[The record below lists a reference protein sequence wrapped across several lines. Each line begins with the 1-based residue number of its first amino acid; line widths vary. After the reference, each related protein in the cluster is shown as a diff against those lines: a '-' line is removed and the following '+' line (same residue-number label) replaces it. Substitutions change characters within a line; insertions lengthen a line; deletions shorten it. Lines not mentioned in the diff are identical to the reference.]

1 MIHQLI
7 ELSLRN
13 RGLVL
18 AFYLGLAAL
27 GYWALLR
34 TPIDAIP
41 DLSDNQVIVFSDWI
55 GRSPQEVEDQ
65 VTYPLVTSLQ
75 GLPGVRVVR
84 ASSAFS
90 FSMINI
96 IFEDA
101 VDLYWARTRVLE
113 RLNLVT
119 KQLPEGVIPTLGPDA
134 TGVGQVFWYTLES
147 NQANLRDLRALQD
160 WYVRYQLNSVPGV
173 AEVASVGGYVQQY
186 QIDVDPNKLRAYSL
200 PLSTVV
206 EAVERSN
213 NNVGGNVVE
222 QSGQWTVVRGIALI
236 ESLSDVEN
244 IVIGA
249 PNGTPLYVRN
259 VADVKLGNAFRTGV
273 LDKNGKEAVGGVVI
287 ARYGVNTLDVIDAVK
302 QKINALQAGLP
313 PGVHIVPFYDRTQLI
328 ERATHTLKRALIEEL
343 ILVTL
348 AHILFLAHF
357 RSILIVTIPLPLAVL
372 LSFLFMHYMGISSN
386 LMSLAGIAIAI
397 GVLVDA
403 GIVVTENAFRFLEQ
417 RKIDPT
423 DRKAV
428 WETVL
433 DSTKLVGRPVFFSMA
448 IIVLAFVPVFSLTGQ
463 EGKLFHPLAFTKTFA
478 MVGATFIA
486 VTLVPVLCTYLLAG
500 KFHSE
505 QSNPVMRGLQFIYR
519 PALRFALGHRLLT
532 VSVALLLFSG
542 AIVLATGIG
551 SEFMPPLN
559 EGDLMYMPV
568 TDPAISVDEAL
579 KIMRKQDEILKGFP
593 EVESAVG
600 KAGRAETSTDP
611 SPVNMNETIV
621 HLKSAEQ
628 WRNGVTRESLLAEMD
643 DKLRMPGVT
652 NIWTQPIINRIDML
666 TTGIRSQVGIK
677 LFGNDLKTLEEVSR
691 KIAEV
696 VRKVPGAKDVYPEQ
710 ISGAPYIDIH
720 INRTA
725 AARYGID
732 PRNIEDVI
740 EKGIGETNLTV
751 TIEGRRRFPM
761 RVRYAP
767 QFRSSLEA
775 IAQIPITSPASV
787 PIPLAQLADIRSVE
801 GPTMISSENGLLRGT
816 VLLNVRGRDVGSFVD
831 EAQRAISSQVQLPA
845 GYYIAWSGQYEN
857 QQRARNRLLLVIP
870 IVLVI
875 IFGLLYLTYH
885 SVLEAA
891 HVLLA
896 VPFALTGGMYLL
908 WLLNYNFSVAV
919 WVGFIALFGTA
930 VQTGVVMVIYLK
942 DAVERRRERDGGLT
956 RESLM
961 EAVTEGALL
970 RLRPK
975 VMTVST
981 VVAGLLPIMWSTS
994 AGAEVMKPLATP
1006 VLGGMVSSLLHVLIV
1021 TPVIFFWLHERQ
1033 LRKSEGKG
1041 KRSVTA
1047 AVILLAAMIAPH
1059 RSVSAQISVT
1069 PNVPTQSTEVE
1080 KQRSGSRY
1088 LDQTNGMTANDAV
1101 AYALAHNGE
1110 LEAARTETAAAR
1122 AMVKQARLRSNPRL
1136 DIDGTRQIPGKDNS
1150 LMATAMLPLEL
1161 GGRRR
1166 ARIAVAERAVEV
1178 QEREVANRERMLAS
1192 EVRVTFGEGLAQA
1205 MKLSFTNALVE
1216 ASQQSFNL
1224 IGARVVEGATPPLEQ
1239 NMALVELNRLRSIR
1253 ETAEGKLE
1261 VLMLEL
1267 RNLIGMKP
1275 EEPLRLRGDFSK
1287 SIDQLPPVADA
1298 TERALRERPDLQAL
1312 NAAENFAIA
1321 RIEQARSEGRLDA
1334 SVSAGYQRMNSS
1346 FPVFGINEQGQLQPV
1361 QDVFHFLKFG
1371 ISLDLPVRNKNQGA
1385 IEAAIA
1391 ESEAAKQRREFAEL
1405 TVRRQVAAAYAQYD
1419 RAVRA
1424 EVIFRLGVRDPARAN
1439 LDVVRQ
1445 TYELGSK
1452 TLIDYIGER
1461 RRFIELEN
1469 DFIDAQ
1475 LAVYSARVE
1484 ISRATASPELLTR

>member
-1 MIHQLI
+1 MIQRLI

-13 RGLVL
+13 RGLVMVL
-18 AFYLGLAAL
+18 YIALAAW

-41 DLSDNQVIVFSDWI
+41 DLSDNQVIVFTDWT

-65 VTYPLVTSLQ
+65 VTYPLVTNLQ

-96 IFEDA
+96 IFEDN

-119 KQLPEGVIPTLGPDA
+119 KQLPQGVIPTLGPDA

-147 NQANLRDLRALQD
+147 DQINLRDLRTLQD
-160 WYVRYQLNSVPGV
+160 WYVRYQLNSVSGV

-186 QIDVDPNKLRAYSL
+186 QIDVDPNKLRAYSI

-206 EAVERSN
+206 EAVERAN

-222 QSGQWTVVRGIALI
+222 QAGQWAVVRGIGLI
-236 ESLSDVEN
+236 ESVSDVEN
-244 IVIGA
+244 IVISA

-259 VADVKLGNAFRTGV
+259 VANVKLGNAFRTGA

-287 ARYGVNTLDVIDAVK
+287 ARYGVNTLEVIDAVK
-302 QKINALQAGLP
+302 QKISALQAGLP
-313 PGVHIVPFYDRTQLI
+313 PGVRIVPFYDRTQLI
-328 ERATHTLKRALIEEL
+328 ERATLTLKRALIEEL
-343 ILVTL
+343 LLVTL

-357 RSILIVTIPLPLAVL
+357 RSILIVTIPLPLAIL

-386 LMSLAGIAIAI
+386 LMSLSGIAIAI

-417 RKIDPT
+417 RKIDPR

-428 WETVL
+428 WDTVL
-433 DSTKLVGRPVFFSMA
+433 DSTRLVGRPVFFSMA
-448 IIVLAFVPVFSLTGQ
+448 IIVLAFIPVFSLTGQ

-478 MVGATFIA
+478 MVGATIIA
-486 VTLVPVLCTYLLAG
+486 VTLVPVLCTYLLGG

-505 QSNPVMRGLQFIYR
+505 RSNPVMRGLHFIYR
-519 PALRFALGHRLLT
+519 PALRFALSHRLLT
-532 VSVALLLFSG
+532 VSVAFLLFAG

-551 SEFMPPLN
+551 REFMPPLN

-568 TDPAISVDEAL
+568 TDPAISIDEAL
-579 KIMRKQDEILKGFP
+579 KIMSKQDEILKSFP

-611 SPVNMNETIV
+611 APVNMNETIV
-621 HLKSAEQ
+621 HLKSPEQ
-628 WRNGVTRESLLAEMD
+628 WRSGVTRDSLITEMD
-643 DKLRMPGVT
+643 DKLRIPGVT

-677 LFGNDLKTLEEVSR
+677 IFGNDLKTLEDLSR
-691 KIAEV
+691 KIAET
-696 VRKVPGAKDVYPEQ
+696 VRNVPGAKDVYPEQ

-732 PRNIEDVI
+732 TRTIEDVI
-740 EKGIGETNLTV
+740 EKGIGETNLSV
-751 TIEGRRRFPM
+751 TIEGRRRFPV

-767 QFRSSLEA
+767 QFRDSPQT
-775 IAQIPITSPASV
+775 IAQIPITSPAGA
-787 PIPLAQLADIRSVE
+787 PIPLAQLAEIRSVE

-816 VLLNVRGRDVGSFVD
+816 VLLNVRGRDVGSFVE
-831 EAQRAISSQVQLPA
+831 EAQRVLNSQVRLPA

-857 QQRARNRLLLVIP
+857 QQRARNRLLIVIP

-885 SVLEAA
+885 SVVEAA

-896 VPFALTGGMYLL
+896 VPFALTGGIYLL

-942 DAVERRRERDGGLT
+942 EAVERRRQRDGGMT
-956 RESLM
+956 RETLL

-1033 LRKSEGKG
+1033 L
-1041 KRSVTA
+1041 
-1047 AVILLAAMIAPH
+1047 
-1059 RSVSAQISVT
+1059 
-1069 PNVPTQSTEVE
+1069 
-1080 KQRSGSRY
+1080 QRQER
-1088 LDQTNGMTANDAV
+1088 GMTASV
-1101 AYALAHNGE
+1101 
-1110 LEAARTETAAAR
+1110 
-1122 AMVKQARLRSNPRL
+1122 VVQPR
-1136 DIDGTRQIPGKDNS
+1136 DDEK
-1150 LMATAMLPLEL
+1150 
-1161 GGRRR
+1161 
-1166 ARIAVAERAVEV
+1166 AE
-1178 QEREVANRERMLAS
+1178 
-1192 EVRVTFGEGLAQA
+1192 
-1205 MKLSFTNALVE
+1205 
-1216 ASQQSFNL
+1216 
-1224 IGARVVEGATPPLEQ
+1224 
-1239 NMALVELNRLRSIR
+1239 
-1253 ETAEGKLE
+1253 
-1261 VLMLEL
+1261 
-1267 RNLIGMKP
+1267 
-1275 EEPLRLRGDFSK
+1275 
-1287 SIDQLPPVADA
+1287 
-1298 TERALRERPDLQAL
+1298 
-1312 NAAENFAIA
+1312 
-1321 RIEQARSEGRLDA
+1321 
-1334 SVSAGYQRMNSS
+1334 
-1346 FPVFGINEQGQLQPV
+1346 
-1361 QDVFHFLKFG
+1361 
-1371 ISLDLPVRNKNQGA
+1371 
-1385 IEAAIA
+1385 
-1391 ESEAAKQRREFAEL
+1391 
-1405 TVRRQVAAAYAQYD
+1405 
-1419 RAVRA
+1419 
-1424 EVIFRLGVRDPARAN
+1424 
-1439 LDVVRQ
+1439 
-1445 TYELGSK
+1445 
-1452 TLIDYIGER
+1452 
-1461 RRFIELEN
+1461 
-1469 DFIDAQ
+1469 
-1475 LAVYSARVE
+1475 
-1484 ISRATASPELLTR
+1484 